1 MNTVY
6 YRQHWVYV
14 SNGVSEHITE
24 ELAPSFLDLGLFFS
38 RTSFR
43 AELFNVERLPLRGT
57 MYLEDHTL
65 QAREVGQGDTSNA
78 TVLYT

>member
-1 MNTVY
+1 M
-6 YRQHWVYV
+6 QQEFPSLEVYV

-24 ELAPSFLDLGLFFS
+24 ELAPFLDLGLFCS

-57 MYLEDHTL
+57 MYLEDRTL

-78 TVLYT
+78 TVLYI